1 MNKEKQIREE
11 TIMSI
16 LKALQDT
23 GEIVREDKKAS
34 LDDKVIKMDVIL
46 DTMRFLN
53 NYEENV
59 KILNKYWCN
68 KKFNFSK
75 EDEQKER

>member
-68 KKFNFSK
+68 KKFKRDSEHEN
-75 EDEQKER
+75 R

>member
-1 MNKEKQIREE
+1 
-11 TIMSI
+11 
-16 LKALQDT
+16 
-23 GEIVREDKKAS
+23 
-34 LDDKVIKMDVIL
+34 MDVIL

-68 KKFNFSK
+68 KKFNRDI
-75 EDEQKER
+75 EHENR